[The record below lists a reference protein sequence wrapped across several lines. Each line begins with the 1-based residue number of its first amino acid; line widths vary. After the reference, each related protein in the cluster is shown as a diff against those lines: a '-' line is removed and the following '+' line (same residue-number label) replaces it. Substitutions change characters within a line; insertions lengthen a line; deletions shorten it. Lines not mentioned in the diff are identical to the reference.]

1 MFFKKYSHNFIV
13 LAYNLIQV
21 YTTKLLAVIVDAEG
35 KILFRLENEQGK
47 LLCHYNSL
55 KNR

>member
-1 MFFKKYSHNFIV
+1 MSQKSVMFFKKYSHNFIV

-35 KILFRLENEQGK
+35 KVLFRLENE
-47 LLCHYNSL
+47 
-55 KNR
+55 